1 MITWINYAIY
11 LVVSFMNI
19 GMYFMLLTPKK
30 SVLRATTISFIVL
43 LPFTYLKFFAVMAS
57 SFDAVL
63 ALANNVIMLVL
74 AKLMVKENIVK
85 CLIAWFMTLLVF
97 ISSSA
102 IWALFPVKQYDVTS
116 IMVTVIYLCNV
127 PYLLIA
133 YAIVYKLYKKT
144 DAISSG
150 KSGLVLVASICL
162 FALLEPFVIDQSDM
176 YYGIDNS
183 TIGIIICV
191 LIGLQPFAAML
202 INELIVHN
210 EMYKHERQIIEL
222 ELDNEKQYLES
233 IMKQGDSLA
242 KIRHDIADQ
251 LFVIKNIAQDEPER
265 AYMMMQELED
275 RITKEIEMCN

>member
-11 LVVSFMNI
+11 LVISFMNI

-30 SVLRATTISFIVL
+30 SVLRATTISFIIL
-43 LPFTYLKFFAVMAS
+43 LPFTYLKFFAVMS
-57 SFDAVL
+57 SSTDMIL
-63 ALANNVIMLVL
+63 ILINNIIMLVL

-85 CLIAWFMTLLVF
+85 CLIAWFMTSLVF

-102 IWALFPVKQYDVTS
+102 IWAFFQVAQYDVTS

-127 PYLLIA
+127 PYLFIV
-133 YAIVYKLYKKT
+133 YFIVYKLYKKT
-144 DAISSG
+144 NAISSG
-150 KSGLVLVASICL
+150 KSGLALLASMCI
-162 FALLEPFVIDQSDM
+162 FALLEPVVIDQSDL

-183 TIGIIICV
+183 TIGIVVCI
-191 LIGLQPFAAML
+191 LIGLQPFVAML

-210 EMYKHERQIIEL
+210 ELYKNEKQIIEL
-222 ELDNEKQYLES
+222 ELDNEKKYLES

-265 AYMMMQELED
+265 AYTMMQQLED
-275 RITKEIEMCN
+275 RITKEIEMF